1 MLRRPPISTRTDT
14 LFPYTTLFR
23 SRQLRVLKSVDAAD
37 PGVQA
42 LLAHGARAEVVAA
55 QPASA
60 FAQGRSLSVAS
71 AAERGGG
78 GVGRDRQ
85 CRRDWR
91 RLHLRHAWDVR
102 CGYSRKY
109 SERAQ
114 VPGGHGSHA
123 SGAMAPRRR
132 CGDFHQ
138 WSVGTY
144 APGQDPAI
152 GKESG

>member
-1 MLRRPPISTRTDT
+1 MIRRPPISTRTYT
-14 LFPYTTLFR
+14 LCPYTTLVR
-23 SRQLRVLKSVDAAD
+23 SHRARLQGRPRQAVVAAVQVREFGRQLRVLKSVDAAD

-91 RLHLRHAWDVR
+91 RD
-102 CGYSRKY
+102 RK
-109 SERAQ
+109 STRLNS
-114 VPGGHGSHA
+114 SH
-123 SGAMAPRRR
+123 
-132 CGDFHQ
+132 
-138 WSVGTY
+138 
-144 APGQDPAI
+144 
-152 GKESG
+152 

>member
-1 MLRRPPISTRTDT
+1 MIRRPPRSTRTDT

-23 SRQLRVLKSVDAAD
+23 SHRVLLQGQPRQAVVAAVQVREFGRQLRVLKSVDAAD

-91 RLHLRHAWDVR
+91 QIGRASWR
-102 CGYSRKY
+102 
-109 SERAQ
+109 ER
-114 VPGGHGSHA
+114 
-123 SGAMAPRRR
+123 
-132 CGDFHQ
+132 
-138 WSVGTY
+138 VGQY
-144 APGQDPAI
+144 V
-152 GKESG
+152 